1 MASLREQ
8 LAQLERRVTTLSAE
22 LAVANA
28 QLEKQR
34 QRHDTMRAQVR
45 CPSCGSRSILHV
57 PMIVDRDGG
66 VKNPMAVTMKGLF
79 VPKPIGQFEC
89 YVCRGCGL
97 VEWYV
102 ANPSELDEQGEVS
115 RLLDAQDR
123 DNGPY
128 R

>member
-1 MASLREQ
+1 MADLRDQ
-8 LAQLERRVTTLSAE
+8 LGKLERRIDALSDE
-22 LAVANA
+22 LAMANA
-28 QLEKQR
+28 QLAKRER
-34 QRHDTMRAQVR
+34 RDTMKARVR
-45 CPSCGSRSILHV
+45 CPSCDSRSILHV

-66 VKNPMAVTMKGLF
+66 LKNPMAVTMKGLF
-79 VPKPIGQFEC
+79 MPKPVGQFEC

-102 ANPSELDEQGEVS
+102 ANPGELDQEGEVS
-115 RLLDAQDR
+115 RLVDIEDR